1 MPPVK
6 MKMIDRLK
14 QLLAQNRHTLLA
26 FAIPAF
32 ILFVGFMTRGVFP
45 VGNRDVLTIDLYH
58 QYAPFLAELQDKYT
72 SGGSLFYSFAGG
84 LGTNFLALFA
94 YYLASPLNILIVLF
108 PPAFLTEAIMLLI
121 IIKLGLAA
129 AFFFLFLRGVWKQ
142 DNLHM
147 VVVSILYALSAY
159 SLAYFWNIMWLDG
172 IFLLPLI
179 MLGVIKLVRDK
190 RYLLYCISL
199 ALLVV
204 SNYYISFFVILFT
217 ILYFPVVLFQ
227 FRSFAE
233 PKQLL
238 ASVGRFAGFSLLA
251 AGLSAVLSLPTYFS
265 LQLTSAAGDKMPGTV
280 TNYFDLFDY
289 IGQHFM
295 LTPPTIRDGM
305 PNMYCGVLVL
315 ILVPI
320 YFFARSIPLKQK
332 FLNLALILVM
342 ILSFNLNVLNFIW
355 HGFHFPNQLP
365 YRNSFVYIFLI
376 LTLAY
381 PALRS
386 LHEFTGKQIGAICAA
401 AVGIV
406 LLAQKLN
413 DKAIELQTLYVTII
427 FIVIYAAVLT
437 LNRVR
442 KISAGDMALALLV
455 VVVAELLLNTLLTFH
470 RIDVT
475 EVMSSRNG
483 YFAGAEVDE
492 IRSELKA
499 IAATEDN
506 FYRVESIPPKTTNDG
521 FMYGYN
527 GLSIFAS
534 TMATDP
540 VRTFE
545 RLGFHSNGINSYKY
559 EGSTVV
565 LDSLFGIKYLIR
577 RSGTIN
583 DQLRQSIVKTDEL
596 EVYKNPYA
604 LSLGYMGSP
613 DLENWAS
620 SGGDPFTAQNRLVSA
635 LTGVKGD
642 VLLPLGQE
650 KGSLVNMTINNSGGN
665 VYHYTRSNKDSESIA
680 KVKIINEKD
689 QQVYLYLDVTAN
701 KADRGFVM
709 IDSARVD
716 FNAKRSTLIDLG
728 FVSSGAVVEF
738 NIAFGASSPES
749 GQFELYSYALDKPLF
764 EESIAAISK
773 QSLQI
778 SKFSDT
784 RIEGTV
790 NVAKDGVFMLTI
802 PYDKGWKIKV
812 DGDIVETDSL
822 DNAFLSFNLTAGTH
836 KITMS
841 YVPEWF
847 FIGLLI
853 SLVSLLILLV
863 IYQVPWGPGR
873 RNQQVWR
880 QPRPPEI
887 RTIDLPEEDLP
898 EAEGCGQQADPEPGA
913 DADDEENDR

>member
-1 MPPVK
+1 MPPLVT
-6 MKMIDRLK
+6 KMIDRLK
-14 QLLAQNRHTLLA
+14 QLLARNRKTLLA

-58 QYAPFLAELQDKYT
+58 QYAPFLAELQNKYT
-72 SGGSLFYSFAGG
+72 TGGSLFYSFAGG

-94 YYLASPLNILIVLF
+94 YYLASPLNVLIVLF
-108 PPAFLTEAIMLLI
+108 PPSFLTEAIMMLI
-121 IIKLGLAA
+121 IIKLGLAGA
-129 AFFFLFLRGVWKQ
+129 CFFIFLRGVWKQ
-142 DNLHM
+142 DNLQM

-179 MLGVIKLVRDK
+179 ILGVVKLVRDK

-204 SNYYISFFVILFT
+204 SNYYISFFVIIFT
-217 ILYFPVVLFQ
+217 VLYFPVCLFQ
-227 FRSFAE
+227 FRGFNQ

-265 LQLTSAAGDKMPGTV
+265 LQLTSAAGDKMPGTL
-280 TNYFDLFDY
+280 THYFDLFDY

-315 ILVPI
+315 ILVPV
-320 YFFARSIPLKQK
+320 YFFAKSVPLKQK

-381 PALRS
+381 PALKS

-401 AVGIV
+401 AIGVV

-413 DKAIELQTLYVTII
+413 DKAIALQTLYVTII
-427 FIVIYAAVLT
+427 FITIYAAVLT

-442 KISAGDMALALLV
+442 HISAGDMALALLV

-492 IRSELKA
+492 IRNELKN
-499 IAATEDN
+499 IEAAEEN

-534 TMATDP
+534 TMSTDP

-559 EGSTVV
+559 EGSTIV

-583 DQLRQSIVKTDEL
+583 DLLRQSLVKTSEL

-604 LSLGYMGSP
+604 LSLGYMGTGE
-613 DLENWAS
+613 LENWTS
-620 SGGDPFTAQNRLVSA
+620 SGGDPFIAQNSLISA
-635 LTGVKGD
+635 LTGGKDD
-642 VLLPLGQE
+642 VFLPLEQE
-650 KGSLVNMTINNSGGN
+650 KGNLTNMTINNSGGN

-680 KVKIINEKD
+680 KVTIFNDID

-701 KADRGFVM
+701 KADRGYVM

-716 FNAKRSTLIDLG
+716 FNAKRSTLVDLG
-728 FVSSGAVVEF
+728 FVNAGAVIEF
-738 NIAFGASSPES
+738 NIAFNASSPES
-749 GQFELYSYALDKPLF
+749 GQFELFSYALDKSLF
-764 EESIAAISK
+764 DKSISTISS
-773 QSLQI
+773 QSLKI
-778 SKFSDT
+778 TKFSET

-790 NVAKDGVFMLTI
+790 NAASDGIFMLTI
-802 PYDKGWKIKV
+802 PYDKGWQIRV
-812 DGDIVETDSL
+812 DGDIVQADSL
-822 DNAFLSFNLTAGTH
+822 DNALLSFNLTAGSH
-836 KITMS
+836 QITLT

-853 SLVSLLILLV
+853 SLVSVLILLV

-873 RNQQVWR
+873 RDQSWR
-880 QPRPPEI
+880 QPRQPEI
-887 RTIDLPEEDLP
+887 RTIDLPEEELSESDSI
-898 EAEGCGQQADPEPGA
+898 EQEADPECDTEPQVQEP
-913 DADDEENDR
+913 D